1 LIASNK
7 APKKNQATK
16 TNENT
21 KPTKYLMVKKVSK
34 KPTKSLVDKLPNG
47 LKKNL
52 APGEEII
59 SYLKSFVIAERTNY
73 IILTNTRLIY
83 FDEKFLGRYIFKAL
97 PLQKLLQVS
106 AHKGAIVWGEVSVK
120 MEDGTSYTVERV
132 SRNDMANFIDALEIG
147 YNSIAVEPV
156 SIKHK
161 GELLGISDW
170 EFNKPAETI
179 FRQNPSIQSQPTEDP
194 LVQLKMRFV
203 KGELSEEEYKAKLRV
218 LQEK

>member
-1 LIASNK
+1 VI
-7 APKKNQATK
+7 
-16 TNENT
+16 E
-21 KPTKYLMVKKVSK
+21 KPTKN
-34 KPTKSLVDKLPNG
+34 LVDKLPNG

-52 APGEEII
+52 SPGEEIV
-59 SYLKSFVIAERTNY
+59 SYLKSFVVAERTNY
-73 IILTNTRLIY
+73 IILTNIRLIY
-83 FDEKFLGRYIFKAL
+83 FDEKFLGRYVFKSL
-97 PLQKLLQVS
+97 PLQKVLKVS
-106 AHKGAIVWGEVSVK
+106 AHKGAVVWGEVSVK

-132 SRNDMANFIDALEIG
+132 SRNDMTNFINALESE

-170 EFNKPAETI
+170 EFNKPAEMI
-179 FRQNPSIQSQPTEDP
+179 FRQNPAIQPQTAQDP

-203 KGELSEEEYKAKLRV
+203 KGEISEEEYKAKLQV

>member
-1 LIASNK
+1 
-7 APKKNQATK
+7 
-16 TNENT
+16 
-21 KPTKYLMVKKVSK
+21 MVKKVSK
-34 KPTKSLVDKLPNG
+34 KPAKNLVDKLPDG

-52 APGEEII
+52 SPGEEII

-73 IILTNTRLIY
+73 IILTNIRLIH
-83 FDEKFLGRYIFKAL
+83 FDEKHLGRYDFKTL

-106 AHKGAIVWGEVSVK
+106 AHRGAIVWGEVSVK

-132 SRNDMANFIDALEIG
+132 NRNDLVNFIDALEIQ
-147 YNSIAVEPV
+147 YNNIAVEPV

-161 GELLGISDW
+161 GELLGMSDW
-170 EFNKPAETI
+170 EFNKPAEMV
-179 FRQNPSIQSQPTEDP
+179 FRQTTSIQSQTVEDP
-194 LVQLKMRFV
+194 LVQLKMRFI